1 MDFSSLPAPIWN
13 LNSPPHTTTGVAFG
27 LLLLPLSTVASE
39 ALQLAPLQ
47 IRADIPEHPVVSG
60 ETLLQRGDTLGAMLD
75 GEPGIVNQSFG
86 PGVGRPVIRGQGG
99 ERVQILENGL
109 GIGDLS
115 ALSPDHAV
123 ADEPLLAEFIE
134 ILRGPATLRY
144 ASGAL
149 GGVVDIANRR
159 IPDHLPPRP
168 LNLEAAYRFESPADA
183 HTGAAAIDAA
193 LGPLAVRLEGLRRH
207 GGDLRTGRGILAHT
221 GADRRFAGAGL
232 SWIGS
237 RGFAGIAVDRL
248 ENRYG
253 VSTAEAEPLA
263 IDLAQTRY
271 DFHAAWRT
279 PFPGAQR
286 LELAFGHRD
295 YRHVE
300 IEDGHRGTRWTRRS
314 DTGRVE
320 LFHRPAGGWSGSLG
334 FQSRHTDTAAL
345 GAEAIVP
352 RTETDAFAGF
362 VMERWAQGAFTAEA
376 SLRLERQRIEAE
388 GRRARRDLLVSG
400 GAAFGWRPDGRHHL
414 RLSYLTTERAPQAE
428 ERYAFGV
435 HAATQRFEI
444 GDPNLSPERSHQV
457 ELSYR
462 FRHRRLEA
470 SLTLFQQWVQDYIFF
485 QDRGDRDADSG
496 LPVFTAAQ
504 EDAVFR
510 GFEAKIRIPLPA
522 GERNDLDLILFGDLT
537 RGWLRRGGDVPRM
550 PPLRYGAELH
560 LSHDDGELFLR
571 ATRAEAQ
578 DHPGRLEP
586 PTPAYLRLDLGGEY
600 RLPDLGGRWTVF
612 AHVTN
617 LLDQTIRNSTS
628 FLRTIAP
635 EAGRGVRTGIRMTF

>member
-1 MDFSSLPAPIWN
+1 MLRYNITNMPSHRLALI
-13 LNSPPHTTTGVAFG
+13 GI
-27 LLLLPLSTVASE
+27 LLLPALPTAAGE
-39 ALQLAPLQ
+39 ALRLAPLQ
-47 IRADIPEHPVVSG
+47 IRADIPNHPVVPG
-60 ETLLQRGDTLGAMLD
+60 EALLQRGDTLGAVLD
-75 GEPGIVNQSFG
+75 GELGVIDQSFG
-86 PGVGRPVIRGQGG
+86 PGVGRPVIRGQSGA
-99 ERVQILENGL
+99 RVQILENGL

-123 ADEPLLAEFIE
+123 AGEPSLAEAVE

-149 GGVVDIANRR
+149 GGVVEIANRR
-159 IPDHLPPRP
+159 IPDRLPPQP
-168 LNLEAAYRFESPADA
+168 LNLETTYRFASPADA
-183 HTGAAAIDAA
+183 HIGTVGIDAG
-193 LGPLAVRLEGLRRH
+193 LGSFAVRLEGLRRH
-207 GGDLRTGRGILAHT
+207 SGDLRTGRGTLPHS
-221 GADRRFAGAGL
+221 GSDRRFAGGGL
-232 SWIGS
+232 SWISS

-253 VSTAEAEPLA
+253 VPTAEAEPLA

-271 DFHAAWRT
+271 DFRAAWRE
-279 PFPGAQR
+279 PLPGTRR

-300 IEDGHRGTRWTRRS
+300 IEGGRRGTRWTRRS
-314 DTGRVE
+314 DTGRLE
-320 LFHRPAGGWSGSLG
+320 LFHRPLGGWSGSVG

-352 RTETDAFAGF
+352 RTETEAFAGF
-362 VMERWAQGAFTAEA
+362 AMERWAKGAFTAEG
-376 SLRLERQRIEAE
+376 SLRLEWHRIHAE
-388 GRRARRDLLVSG
+388 GRRPRRDLLVSG
-400 GAAFGWRPDGRHHL
+400 GAAFGWRLGDRHRLH
-414 RLSYLTTERAPQAE
+414 LSYLTTERAPQAE

-444 GDPNLSPERSHQV
+444 GDPNLSPERSHQL
-457 ELSYR
+457 ELGYR

-470 SLTLFQQWVQDYIFF
+470 SVILFHHWVRDYIFF
-485 QDRGDRDADSG
+485 HARGDLDTDAG

-510 GFEAKIRIPLPA
+510 GFEAKIQIPLLG
-522 GERNDLDLILFGDLT
+522 GERDNLDLILFGDRT
-537 RGWLRRGGDVPRM
+537 RGRLRQGGDVPRM
-550 PPLRYGAELH
+550 PPLRYGAELRWG
-560 LSHDDGELFLR
+560 HDGGELFLR

-600 RLPDLGGRWTVF
+600 RFPGPGGSRWVVF
-612 AHVTN
+612 ARATN

-635 EAGRGVRTGIRMTF
+635 EAGRGIRAGIQMAF

>member
-1 MDFSSLPAPIWN
+1 MPFHYRAF
-13 LNSPPHTTTGVAFG
+13 PHRIFNV
-27 LLLLPLSTVASE
+27 LLLLPLSATAGE

-47 IRADIPEHPVVSG
+47 IRADAPSHPVVAG
-60 ETLLQRGDTLGAMLD
+60 ETLLQRGDTLGAALED
-75 GEPGIVNQSFG
+75 QPGIVNQSFG
-86 PGVGRPVIRGQGG
+86 PGVGRPVVRGQSGA
-99 ERVQILENGL
+99 RVQILENGL

-123 ADEPLLAEFIE
+123 AGEPLLAESIE

-149 GGVVDIANRR
+149 GGVVEITNRR

-183 HTGAAAIDAA
+183 HTGAATIDAA
-193 LGPLAVRLEGLRRH
+193 LGPLVVRLEGLRRH
-207 GGDLRTGRGILAHT
+207 SGDLRTGRGILAHT

-237 RGFAGIAVDRL
+237 RGFAGIAIDRL

-253 VSTAEAEPLA
+253 VPTAEEEPLA

-271 DFHAAWRT
+271 DFRTAWHT

-286 LELAFGHRD
+286 LELSFGHRD

-314 DTGRVE
+314 DTGRLE
-320 LFHRPAGGWSGSLG
+320 LFHRSIGGWSGSLG
-334 FQSRHTDTAAL
+334 FQARHADTAAL

-362 VMERWAQGAFTAEA
+362 VAERWTRGAFTAEG
-376 SLRLERQRIEAE
+376 SLRLERQRIDTES
-388 GRRARRDLLVSG
+388 RRPRQDLLVSG
-400 GAAFGWRPDGRHHL
+400 AAAFDWRVDGRHHL
-414 RLSYLTTERAPQAE
+414 RLNYLTTERAPQAE

-444 GDPNLSPERSHQV
+444 GDPNLSPERSHQL

-462 FRHRRLEA
+462 FQHRRLEA
-470 SLTLFQQWVQDYIFF
+470 AVTLFHQWVQDYIFF
-485 QDRGDRDADSG
+485 RARGDLDADSG

-510 GFEAKIRIPLPA
+510 GFEAQIRIPLPA

-537 RGWLRRGGDVPRM
+537 RGRLRRGGDVPRM

-560 LSHDDGELFLR
+560 LSRDGGELFLR

-600 RLPDLGGRWTVF
+600 RFSTLGGCWTVF
-612 AHVTN
+612 AHATN

-635 EAGRGVRTGIRMTF
+635 EAGRGVETGIRMRF